1 MTTVDGLSCLD
12 DVDEQPRARDCEN
25 DGVNTRTWG
34 WLAAVVDVVLIVVF
48 ALVGRSSHG
57 EGSTALGVWTTAYPF
72 LAGWAIAYVTSGA
85 WSRPLRFWP
94 TGVVAWILTVF
105 VGMAIR
111 VATGQGDV
119 DGNPL
124 PISFVIVATIVLG
137 LFLVGWRAI
146 AQGAIRLVHRRTR
159 AEGRPAG
166 RGGDTADGNGPQEA
180 AASDA

>member
-1 MTTVDGLSCLD
+1 MSPAA
-12 DVDEQPRARDCEN
+12 ERCEN
-25 DGVNTRTWG
+25 VGVNTRTWG
-34 WLAAVVDVVLIVVF
+34 WLAAVIDVVLIVVF
-48 ALVGRSSHG
+48 ALIGRSSHG
-57 EGSTALGVWTTAYPF
+57 EGNTALGVWTTAYPF

-137 LFLVGWRAI
+137 VFLLGWRAVVRGI
-146 AQGAIRLVHRRTR
+146 LRLR
-159 AEGRPAG
+159 APRS
-166 RGGDTADGNGPQEA
+166 RQDA
-180 AASDA
+180 AATDA